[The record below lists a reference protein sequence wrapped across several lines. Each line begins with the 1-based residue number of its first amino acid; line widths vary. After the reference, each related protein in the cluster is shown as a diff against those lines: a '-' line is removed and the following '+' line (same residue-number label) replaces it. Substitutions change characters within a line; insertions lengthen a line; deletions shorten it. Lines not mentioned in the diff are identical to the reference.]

1 MFETI
6 VKQYV
11 KITLNNIK
19 VKTEFFSGTLF
30 VRTITEQEAN
40 AVLHV
45 LNEKVGAV
53 QMSPIGD
60 TGEYAYDFI

>member
-1 MFETI
+1 MFETV

-45 LNEKVGAV
+45 LIEKVGAV
-53 QMSPIGD
+53 QMSPVGD

>member
-1 MFETI
+1 MFETV

-11 KITLNNIK
+11 KITLNNK

-45 LNEKVGAV
+45 LIEKVGAV
-53 QMSPIGD
+53 QMSPVGD

>member
-11 KITLNNIK
+11 TIALNK
-19 VKTEFFSGTLF
+19 PVTKEFFGGSLF
-30 VRTITEQEAN
+30 VSAITSDEATTILN
-40 AVLHV
+40 V
-45 LNEKVGAV
+45 LNEKVGNV
-53 QMSPIGD
+53 QVSPIGD

>member
-1 MFETI
+1 MFETC

-11 KITLNNIK
+11 LITLNNIK
-19 VKTEFFSGTLF
+19 VKAEFFSGTLF

-45 LNEKVGAV
+45 LIEKVGAV

-60 TGEYAYDFI
+60 TGEYAYDFV

>member
-1 MFETI
+1 MFETV

-11 KITLNNIK
+11 RITLNNIK

-30 VRTITEQEAN
+30 VRTITEQEAD
-40 AVLHV
+40 AVLHT
-45 LNEKVGAV
+45 LIEKVGQV

>member
-1 MFETI
+1 MFETV

-40 AVLHV
+40 AVLHT
-45 LNEKVGAV
+45 LIEKVGAV
-53 QMSPIGD
+53 QMSPVGD

>member
-1 MFETI
+1 MFETV

-11 KITLNNIK
+11 LITLNSIK
-19 VKTEFFSGTLF
+19 VKAEFFSGTLF

-45 LNEKVGAV
+45 LIEKVGAV
-53 QMSPIGD
+53 EMNAIGD